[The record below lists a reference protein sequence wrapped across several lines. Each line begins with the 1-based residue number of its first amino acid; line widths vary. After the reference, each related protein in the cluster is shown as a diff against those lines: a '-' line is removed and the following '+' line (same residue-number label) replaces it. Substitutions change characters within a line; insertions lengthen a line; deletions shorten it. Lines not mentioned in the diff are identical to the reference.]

1 MFDAFFYLLRQYGL
15 DVSTTEWLTVQ
26 QALSLGLHGSS
37 LTGFY
42 DLCRAILCK
51 SESEYDKFDQAFE
64 EYFYAVFYTATGRLR
79 DDLPE
84 DVLAM
89 LQRPNRPD
97 PLQYTHT
104 LEEEA
109 QLAALRRRAMEE
121 QEGTPIYEDSQA
133 QLEGEVFDGSHN
145 IRPDDLPQ
153 GNPEIIQ
160 VVRKPRRKPGH
171 ALPLWNFKDFREDNV
186 LNIRQFQMAFRR
198 LCLYSDQFGPEVEL
212 DIQRTVHDTC
222 QKGGLLQI
230 RQKKPRRNAIKVLM
244 FIDCGGTMTPYH
256 ALCSRLFQAVSRSN
270 RFKDLKIYYFHNCID
285 EYLYTNPTLRLKYE
299 VSTKK
304 VLRECDKDYKVIFVG
319 DATMDVN
326 ELLYPPAEVTR
337 NNQGFSGQ
345 DWLNYILKRYRSTVW
360 LTPVLRKK
368 GSCMGT
374 WGAAYDIITDLFQ
387 MYPLT
392 VKGLEDA
399 MEQLMVQKYKE
410 HSTITRL

>member
-109 QLAALRRRAMEE
+109 LLAALRRRAMEE

-326 ELLYPPAEVTR
+326 ELIYPPAEVTR

-399 MEQLMVQKYKE
+399 MEQLMVQK
-410 HSTITRL
+410 

>member
-256 ALCSRLFQAVSRSN
+256 ALCSRLFQAISRSN

-326 ELLYPPAEVTR
+326 ELIYPPAEVTR

-399 MEQLMVQKYKE
+399 MEQLMVQK
-410 HSTITRL
+410 

>member
-1 MFDAFFYLLRQYGL
+1 MFDEFFYLLRQYGL

-26 QALSLGLHGSS
+26 QALSLGLHRSS

-64 EYFYAVFYTATGRLR
+64 EYFYNVFYTATGRLR

-153 GNPEIIQ
+153 ANPDVIQ

-212 DIQRTVHDTC
+212 DIQRTIHDTC

-244 FIDCGGTMTPYH
+244 FIDSGGTMTPYH
-256 ALCSRLFQAVSRSN
+256 DLCSRLFQAVSRSN

-299 VSTKK
+299 VSTQK

-326 ELLYPPAEVTR
+326 ELIYPPAEVTR

-360 LTPVLRKK
+360 LTPILRKK
-368 GSCMGT
+368 GTCMGT

-399 MEQLMVQKYKE
+399 MEQLMVQ
-410 HSTITRL
+410 R

>member
-1 MFDAFFYLLRQYGL
+1 MFDEFFYLLRQYGL

-26 QALSLGLHGSS
+26 QALSLGLHRSS

-64 EYFYAVFYTATGRLR
+64 EYFYDVFYTATGRLR

-133 QLEGEVFDGSHN
+133 QLKGEVFDGSHD

-153 GNPEIIQ
+153 ANPDVIQ

-212 DIQRTVHDTC
+212 DIQRTIHDTC

-244 FIDCGGTMTPYH
+244 FIDSGGTMTPYH
-256 ALCSRLFQAVSRSN
+256 DLCSRLFQAVSRSN

-299 VSTKK
+299 VSTQK

-326 ELLYPPAEVTR
+326 ELIYPPAEVTR

-360 LTPVLRKK
+360 LTPILRKK
-368 GSCMGT
+368 GTCMGT

-399 MEQLMVQKYKE
+399 MEQLMVQ
-410 HSTITRL
+410 R

>member
-326 ELLYPPAEVTR
+326 ELLYPPAEGTR

-399 MEQLMVQKYKE
+399 MEQLMVQK
-410 HSTITRL
+410 

>member
-1 MFDAFFYLLRQYGL
+1 MFDEFFYLLRQYGL
-15 DVSTTEWLTVQ
+15 DVSATEWLTVQ
-26 QALSLGLHGSS
+26 QALSLGLHRSS

-64 EYFYAVFYTATGRLR
+64 EFFYDVFYTATGRLR

-104 LEEEA
+104 LEAEA
-109 QLAALRRRAMEE
+109 HLLELRRRAMEE

-212 DIQRTVHDTC
+212 DIQRTIHDTC

-244 FIDCGGTMTPYH
+244 FIDSGGTMTPYH
-256 ALCSRLFQAVSRSN
+256 DLCSRLFQAVSRSN

-299 VSTKK
+299 VSTQK

-326 ELLYPPAEVTR
+326 ELIYPPAEVTR

-360 LTPVLRKK
+360 LTPILRKK
-368 GSCMGT
+368 GTCMGT

-399 MEQLMVQKYKE
+399 MEQLMVQK
-410 HSTITRL
+410 

>member
-198 LCLYSDQFGPEVEL
+198 LCLYSDQFGSEVEL

-326 ELLYPPAEVTR
+326 ELIYPPAEVTR

-399 MEQLMVQKYKE
+399 MEQLMVQK
-410 HSTITRL
+410 

>member
-1 MFDAFFYLLRQYGL
+1 MFDAFFFLLRQYGL

-64 EYFYAVFYTATGRLR
+64 EYFYDVFYTATGRLR

-84 DVLAM
+84 DVLAL

-97 PLQYTHT
+97 PLKYTHT

-326 ELLYPPAEVTR
+326 ELIYPPAEVTR

-399 MEQLMVQKYKE
+399 MEQLMVQK
-410 HSTITRL
+410 

>member
-84 DVLAM
+84 DVLVM

-133 QLEGEVFDGSHN
+133 QLDGEVFDGSHN

-399 MEQLMVQKYKE
+399 MEQLMVQK
-410 HSTITRL
+410 

>member
-1 MFDAFFYLLRQYGL
+1 MFDEFFYLLRQYGL

-26 QALSLGLHGSS
+26 QALSLGLHRSS

-64 EYFYAVFYTATGRLR
+64 EFFYDVFYTATGRLR

-133 QLEGEVFDGSHN
+133 QLEGFDGSHD

-153 GNPEIIQ
+153 ANPDVIQ

-212 DIQRTVHDTC
+212 DIQRTIHDTC

-244 FIDCGGTMTPYH
+244 FIDSGGTMTPYH
-256 ALCSRLFQAVSRSN
+256 DLCSRLFQAVSRSN

-299 VSTKK
+299 VSTQK

-326 ELLYPPAEVTR
+326 ELIYPPAEVTR

-360 LTPVLRKK
+360 LTPILRKK
-368 GSCMGT
+368 GTCMGT

-399 MEQLMVQKYKE
+399 MEQLMVQK
-410 HSTITRL
+410 

>member
-1 MFDAFFYLLRQYGL
+1 MFDAFFYLLQQYGL

-64 EYFYAVFYTATGRLR
+64 EYFYDVFYTATGRLR

-399 MEQLMVQKYKE
+399 MEQLMVQK
-410 HSTITRL
+410 

>member
-64 EYFYAVFYTATGRLR
+64 EYFYDVFYTATGRLR

-89 LQRPNRPD
+89 LQRPNWPD

-326 ELLYPPAEVTR
+326 ELIYPPAEVTR

-399 MEQLMVQKYKE
+399 MEQLMVQK
-410 HSTITRL
+410 

>member
-121 QEGTPIYEDSQA
+121 QKGTPIYEDSQA

-326 ELLYPPAEVTR
+326 ELIYPPAEVTR

-374 WGAAYDIITDLFQ
+374 WGAAYDIITDLFR

-399 MEQLMVQKYKE
+399 MEQLMVQK
-410 HSTITRL
+410 

>member
-64 EYFYAVFYTATGRLR
+64 EYFYDVFYTATGRLR

-198 LCLYSDQFGPEVEL
+198 LCLYSDQFGPKVEL

-230 RQKKPRRNAIKVLM
+230 RQKKPRCNAIKVLM

-399 MEQLMVQKYKE
+399 MERLMVQK
-410 HSTITRL
+410 

>member
-1 MFDAFFYLLRQYGL
+1 MFDEFFYLLRQYGL

-26 QALSLGLHGSS
+26 QALSLGLHRSS

-64 EYFYAVFYTATGRLR
+64 EFFYDVFYTATGRLR

-133 QLEGEVFDGSHN
+133 QLEGEVFDGSHD

-153 GNPEIIQ
+153 ANPDVIQ

-212 DIQRTVHDTC
+212 DIQRTIHDTC
-222 QKGGLLQI
+222 QKAGILQI
-230 RQKKPRRNAIKVLM
+230 RYKKPRRNTIKVLLL
-244 FIDCGGTMTPYH
+244 IDSGGSMDYH
-256 ALCSRLFQAVSRSN
+256 SQLCSRLFQAASRSN
-270 RFKDLKIYYFHNCID
+270 RFKELRVYYFHNCPKA
-285 EYLYTNPTLRLKYE
+285 YLYTNPTLEKKYQVPME
-299 VSTKK
+299 T
-304 VLRECDKDYKVIFVG
+304 VLRNCDKDFKVLLLG
-319 DATMDVN
+319 DATMDIDD
-326 ELLYPPAEVTR
+326 LIQPPYFETKDNKGYTGV
-337 NNQGFSGQ
+337 
-345 DWLNYILKRYRSTVW
+345 DWLHYILQRYSHTAW
-360 LTPVLRKK
+360 LNPRPTTRPVIFGKESYSLLCK
-368 GSCMGT
+368 MF
-374 WGAAYDIITDLFQ
+374 D

-392 VKGLEDA
+392 IAGLESA
-399 MEQLMVQKYKE
+399 LKKLMVRE
-410 HSTITRL
+410 

>member
-26 QALSLGLHGSS
+26 QALSLGLHRSS

-64 EYFYAVFYTATGRLR
+64 EYFYDVFYTATGRLR

-212 DIQRTVHDTC
+212 DIQRTIHDTC

-326 ELLYPPAEVTR
+326 ELIYPPAEVTR

-399 MEQLMVQKYKE
+399 MEQLMVQK
-410 HSTITRL
+410 

>member
-109 QLAALRRRAMEE
+109 QLATLRRRAMEE

-198 LCLYSDQFGPEVEL
+198 LCLYSDQFGSEVEL

-326 ELLYPPAEVTR
+326 ELIYPPAEVTR

-399 MEQLMVQKYKE
+399 MEQLMVQK
-410 HSTITRL
+410 

>member
-121 QEGTPIYEDSQA
+121 QKGTPIYEDSQA

-212 DIQRTVHDTC
+212 DIQRTIHDTC

-374 WGAAYDIITDLFQ
+374 WGAAYDIITDLFR

-399 MEQLMVQKYKE
+399 MEQLMVQK
-410 HSTITRL
+410 

>member
-64 EYFYAVFYTATGRLR
+64 EYFYDVFYTATGRLR

-109 QLAALRRRAMEE
+109 LLAALRRRAMEE

-198 LCLYSDQFGPEVEL
+198 LCLYSDQFGPEVQL

-326 ELLYPPAEVTR
+326 ELIYPPAEVTR

-399 MEQLMVQKYKE
+399 MEHLMVQK
-410 HSTITRL
+410 

>member
-319 DATMDVN
+319 DAIMDVN
-326 ELLYPPAEVTR
+326 ELIYPPAEVTR

-374 WGAAYDIITDLFQ
+374 WGAAYDIITELFQ

-399 MEQLMVQKYKE
+399 MEQLMVQK
-410 HSTITRL
+410 

>member
-1 MFDAFFYLLRQYGL
+1 MFDEFFYLLRQYGL

-26 QALSLGLHGSS
+26 QALSLGLHRSS

-64 EYFYAVFYTATGRLR
+64 EYFYDVFYTATGRLR

-133 QLEGEVFDGSHN
+133 QLEGEVFDGSHD

-153 GNPEIIQ
+153 ANPDVIQ

-186 LNIRQFQMAFRR
+186 LNIRQFQLAFRR

-212 DIQRTVHDTC
+212 DIQRTIHDTC

-244 FIDCGGTMTPYH
+244 FIDSGGTMTPYH
-256 ALCSRLFQAVSRSN
+256 DLCSRLFQAVSRSN

-299 VSTKK
+299 VSTQK

-326 ELLYPPAEVTR
+326 ELIYPPAEVTR

-360 LTPVLRKK
+360 LTPILRKK
-368 GSCMGT
+368 GTCMGT

-399 MEQLMVQKYKE
+399 MEQLMVQ
-410 HSTITRL
+410 R

>member
-270 RFKDLKIYYFHNCID
+270 RFKELRVYYFHNCPKA
-285 EYLYTNPTLRLKYE
+285 YLYTNPTLEKKYQ
-299 VSTKK
+299 VSMET
-304 VLRECDKDYKVIFVG
+304 VLRNCDKDFKVLLLG
-319 DATMDVN
+319 DATMDIDD
-326 ELLYPPAEVTR
+326 LIQPPYFETKDNKGYTGV
-337 NNQGFSGQ
+337 
-345 DWLNYILKRYRSTVW
+345 DWLHYILQRYSHTAW
-360 LTPVLRKK
+360 LNPRPTTRPVIFGKESYALL
-368 GSCMGT
+368 CEMF
-374 WGAAYDIITDLFQ
+374 D

-392 VKGLEDA
+392 IAGLELA
-399 MEQLMVQKYKE
+399 LKKLMVRE
-410 HSTITRL
+410 

>member
-1 MFDAFFYLLRQYGL
+1 MFDEFFYLLRQYGL

-26 QALSLGLHGSS
+26 QALSLGLHRSS

-64 EYFYAVFYTATGRLR
+64 EFFYDVFYTATGRLR

-109 QLAALRRRAMEE
+109 HLLELRRRAMEE

-133 QLEGEVFDGSHN
+133 QLEGEVFDGSHD

-153 GNPEIIQ
+153 ANPDVIQ

-212 DIQRTVHDTC
+212 DIQRTIHDTC

-244 FIDCGGTMTPYH
+244 FIDSGGTMTPYH
-256 ALCSRLFQAVSRSN
+256 DLCSRLFQAVSRSN

-299 VSTKK
+299 VSTQK

-326 ELLYPPAEVTR
+326 ELIYPPAEVTR

-360 LTPVLRKK
+360 LTPILRKK
-368 GSCMGT
+368 GTCMGT

-399 MEQLMVQKYKE
+399 MEQLMVQK
-410 HSTITRL
+410 

>member
-1 MFDAFFYLLRQYGL
+1 MFDEFFYLLRQYGL

-26 QALSLGLHGSS
+26 QALSLGLHRSS

-64 EYFYAVFYTATGRLR
+64 EYFYDVFYTATGRLR

-133 QLEGEVFDGSHN
+133 QLEGEVFDGSHD

-153 GNPEIIQ
+153 ANPDVIQ

-212 DIQRTVHDTC
+212 DIQRTIHDTC

-244 FIDCGGTMTPYH
+244 FIDSGGTMTPYH
-256 ALCSRLFQAVSRSN
+256 DLCSRLFQAVSRSN

-299 VSTKK
+299 VSTQK

-326 ELLYPPAEVTR
+326 ELIYPPAEVTR

-360 LTPVLRKK
+360 LTPILRKK
-368 GSCMGT
+368 GTCMGT
-374 WGAAYDIITDLFQ
+374 WGTAYDIITDLFQ

-399 MEQLMVQKYKE
+399 MEQLMVQ
-410 HSTITRL
+410 R

>member
-1 MFDAFFYLLRQYGL
+1 MFNDFLYHLRQYGL

-26 QALSLGLHGSS
+26 QALSLGLHRSS

-42 DLCRAILCK
+42 DLCRAVLCK

-64 EYFYAVFYTATGRLR
+64 EFFYDVFYTATGRLR

-133 QLEGEVFDGSHN
+133 QLEGEVFDGSHD

-153 GNPEIIQ
+153 GNPDVIQ

-212 DIQRTVHDTC
+212 DIQRTIHDTC

-244 FIDCGGTMTPYH
+244 FIDSGGTMTPYH
-256 ALCSRLFQAVSRSN
+256 DLCSRLFQAVSRSN

-299 VSTKK
+299 VSTQK

-326 ELLYPPAEVTR
+326 ELIYPPAEVTR

-360 LTPVLRKK
+360 LTPILRKK
-368 GSCMGT
+368 GTCMGT

-399 MEQLMVQKYKE
+399 MEQLMVQK
-410 HSTITRL
+410 

>member
-64 EYFYAVFYTATGRLR
+64 EYFYAVFYTATSRLR

-84 DVLAM
+84 DILAM

-198 LCLYSDQFGPEVEL
+198 LCLYSDQFGPEAEL

-399 MEQLMVQKYKE
+399 MEQLMVQK
-410 HSTITRL
+410 

>member
-1 MFDAFFYLLRQYGL
+1 MFDEFFYLLRQYGL

-26 QALSLGLHGSS
+26 QALSLGLHRSS

-64 EYFYAVFYTATGRLR
+64 EYFYEVFYTATGRLR

-84 DVLAM
+84 DVLTM
-89 LQRPNRPD
+89 LQRPDRPD

-133 QLEGEVFDGSHN
+133 QLEGEVFDGSHD

-153 GNPEIIQ
+153 VNPDIIQ
-160 VVRKPRRKPGH
+160 VVRKPQRKPGH

-198 LCLYSDQFGPEVEL
+198 LCLYSDQFGPDVEL
-212 DIQRTVHDTC
+212 DIQRTIHDTC

-244 FIDCGGTMTPYH
+244 FIDSGGTMTPYH
-256 ALCSRLFQAVSRSN
+256 DLCSRLFQAVSRSN

-299 VSTKK
+299 VSTQK

-326 ELLYPPAEVTR
+326 ELIYPPAEVTR

-345 DWLNYILKRYRSTVW
+345 DWLSYILKRYRSTVW
-360 LTPVLRKK
+360 LTPILRKK
-368 GSCMGT
+368 GTCMGT

-399 MEQLMVQKYKE
+399 MEQLMVQK
-410 HSTITRL
+410 

>member
-1 MFDAFFYLLRQYGL
+1 MFDEFFYLLRQYGL

-26 QALSLGLHGSS
+26 QALSLGLHRSS

-64 EYFYAVFYTATGRLR
+64 EYFYDVFYTATGRLR

-109 QLAALRRRAMEE
+109 QLAELRRRAMEE

-133 QLEGEVFDGSHN
+133 QLEGEVFDGSHD

-153 GNPEIIQ
+153 ANPDVIQ

-212 DIQRTVHDTC
+212 DIQRTIHDTC

-244 FIDCGGTMTPYH
+244 FIDSGGTMTPYH
-256 ALCSRLFQAVSRSN
+256 DLCSRLFQAVSRSN

-299 VSTKK
+299 VSTQK

-326 ELLYPPAEVTR
+326 ELIYPPAEVTR

-360 LTPVLRKK
+360 LTPILRKK
-368 GSCMGT
+368 GTCMGT

-399 MEQLMVQKYKE
+399 MEQLMVQK
-410 HSTITRL
+410 

>member
-1 MFDAFFYLLRQYGL
+1 MFDEFFYLLRQYGL

-26 QALSLGLHGSS
+26 QALSLGLHRSS

-64 EYFYAVFYTATGRLR
+64 EFFYDVFYTATGRLR

-212 DIQRTVHDTC
+212 DIQRTIHDTC

-244 FIDCGGTMTPYH
+244 FIDSGGTMTPYH
-256 ALCSRLFQAVSRSN
+256 DLCSRLFQAVSRSN

-299 VSTKK
+299 VSTQK

-326 ELLYPPAEVTR
+326 ELIYPPAEVTR

-360 LTPVLRKK
+360 LTPILRKK
-368 GSCMGT
+368 GTCMGT

-399 MEQLMVQKYKE
+399 MEQLMVQK
-410 HSTITRL
+410 

>member
-1 MFDAFFYLLRQYGL
+1 MFDEFFYLLRQYGL

-64 EYFYAVFYTATGRLR
+64 EYFYDVFYTATGRLR

-84 DVLAM
+84 DVLAL

-399 MEQLMVQKYKE
+399 MEQLMVQK
-410 HSTITRL
+410 

>member
-1 MFDAFFYLLRQYGL
+1 MFDAFFYLLRQYSL

-64 EYFYAVFYTATGRLR
+64 EYFYDVFYTATGRLR

-198 LCLYSDQFGPEVEL
+198 LCLYSDQFGPKVEL

-399 MEQLMVQKYKE
+399 MEQLMVQK
-410 HSTITRL
+410 

>member
-212 DIQRTVHDTC
+212 DIQRTIHDTC

-392 VKGLEDA
+392 VRGLEDA
-399 MEQLMVQKYKE
+399 MEQLMVQE
-410 HSTITRL
+410 

>member
-160 VVRKPRRKPGH
+160 PRRKPGH

-399 MEQLMVQKYKE
+399 MEQLMVQK
-410 HSTITRL
+410 

>member
-304 VLRECDKDYKVIFVG
+304 VLRECDKDYKVSFVG

-399 MEQLMVQKYKE
+399 MEQLMVQK
-410 HSTITRL
+410 

>member
-1 MFDAFFYLLRQYGL
+1 MFDAFFYLLQQYGL

-26 QALSLGLHGSS
+26 QALPLGLHGSS

-212 DIQRTVHDTC
+212 DIRRTVHDTC

-399 MEQLMVQKYKE
+399 MEQLMVQK
-410 HSTITRL
+410 

>member
-26 QALSLGLHGSS
+26 QALSLGLHRSS

-64 EYFYAVFYTATGRLR
+64 EYFYDVFYTATGRLR

-109 QLAALRRRAMEE
+109 QLAALSRRAMEE

-326 ELLYPPAEVTR
+326 ELIYPPAEVTR

-399 MEQLMVQKYKE
+399 MEQLMVQK
-410 HSTITRL
+410 